1 MKTTTKT
8 IMMMKI
14 TIHINNS
21 NIVNKMMTL
30 LQIYQKITKVHN
42 QLINTKL
49 ITNTN
54 QLIINNTSS
63 NNKILT
69 DISHH
74 MSSNKNNITPLLK
87 TPQILILLHQ
97 IKKTNKSKKSFKTFS
112 TEGNKNNNKN
122 NSYKVSWNHK
132 KKPNLSIIFLIFL
145 INQKKILNLS
155 QKTKINQQI

>member
-1 MKTTTKT
+1 
-8 IMMMKI
+8 
-14 TIHINNS
+14 
-21 NIVNKMMTL
+21 MMTL

-122 NSYKVSWNHK
+122 NSYKVS
-132 KKPNLSIIFLIFL
+132 
-145 INQKKILNLS
+145 
-155 QKTKINQQI
+155 